1 MKTFKSIL
9 PTHSFLKTIFSEKIK
24 LYTILTA
31 ILGLSLPTPFYAK
44 TTIPDEITFVT
55 YNIRNGRGMDNRTDY
70 KRVAEEI
77 IRSKADLV
85 ALQEIDSCTARSQ
98 HRYVLGE
105 LAFECRM
112 YPVFG
117 RAIKINKGNYGVGL
131 LSKERPIG
139 VKNVALPGKEER
151 RTLLIVEFPNYYAI
165 CTHFSL
171 TEKDRIES
179 VKILNHE
186 LSLLKA
192 KPVFLAGD
200 LNATPDSPEIK
211 ALAENFHIVNN
222 PKAFTFPADKPDR
235 TIDYIG
241 IWKATADQCY
251 WNPSAVR
258 VLNAPLASDH
268 RPIRATFRFKQP
280 AEDFFYGAP
289 YLQNPTENTIS
300 ILFQTYRPSH
310 CWIEYTTDSLLLTN
324 PSSLSSGLH
333 RAQTLIGGQA
343 VCHDIEQKIL
353 LDSLEAGQRYYY
365 RVGARELLENRS
377 YYKAFGDTVYSNIY
391 SFTLPDKNTENLAAL
406 IFNDTH
412 CVRELEERLAQTAA
426 RIPHDFT
433 VFNGDCLPEPSTREE
448 AINNINRVAQL
459 FDGASRPIFFVR
471 GNHEI
476 RNAYSSGMPSLFD
489 YPGGVPGRPYGAFSW
504 GDTRF
509 VLLDCG
515 EDKPDNHWVYYG
527 LNDFARFRQEQAEFL
542 REEIKSRPFRKANR
556 RIVMSH
562 IPIWG
567 NTDDYQ
573 PCPPLWA
580 PWLEKGCFDLGIFG
594 HTHHWRFYAPGE
606 INDNPFPVY
615 IGGGYET
622 KGATIALLRKEED
635 RLTLTIMDCDGAT
648 LKTIE
653 LE

>member
-1 MKTFKSIL
+1 MLTLLAGTIS
-9 PTHSFLKTIFSEKIK
+9 PTQ
-24 LYTILTA
+24 
-31 ILGLSLPTPFYAK
+31 LSAA
-44 TTIPDEITFVT
+44 PDESDKIVFLT
-55 YNIRNGRGMDNRTDY
+55 YNIRNGRGMDNKTDY

-77 IRSKADLV
+77 IRSGANLV
-85 ALQEIDSCTARSQ
+85 AIQETDSCTTRSK

-117 RAIKINKGNYGVGL
+117 RAINLDNGGYGVGL
-131 LSKERPIG
+131 LCKERPVG
-139 VKNVALPGKEER
+139 VRHIALPGKEEK
-151 RTLLIVEFPNYYAI
+151 RTLLIVEFPKYYAI

-171 TEKDRIES
+171 TEKDRLES
-179 VKILNHE
+179 VRILKRE
-186 LSLLKA
+186 LAQLEA
-192 KPVFLAGD
+192 KPVFFAGD
-200 LNATPDSPEIK
+200 LNATPKSKEINM
-211 ALAENFHIVNN
+211 LAEEFHLVNN
-222 PKAFTFPADKPDR
+222 PKAPTYPANKPKQ

-258 VLNAPLASDH
+258 VLDAPVASDH
-268 RPIRATFRFKQP
+268 RPIQATFRLKLS
-280 AEDFFYGAP
+280 ADKFFYGAP
-289 YLQNPTENTIS
+289 YLQNPTENSIS
-300 ILFQTYRPSH
+300 VLFQTQRPAH
-310 CWIEYTTDSLLLTN
+310 CWIEFTTDSLFR
-324 PSSLSSGLH
+324 SGQTPPTDMKTA
-333 RAQTLIGGQA
+333 RTLIGGQA

-353 LDSLEAGQRYYY
+353 LDSLEPGRRYFY
-365 RVGARELLENRS
+365 RVGARELLENRA
-377 YYKAFGDTVYSNIY
+377 YYKAFGDTIYSNVF
-391 SFTLPDKNTENLAAL
+391 SFVLPDQKTENFAAL

-412 CVRELEERLAQTAA
+412 CVRGLEERLARTAA

-433 VFNGDCLPEPSTREE
+433 VFNGDCLPEPHTREE
-448 AINNINRVAQL
+448 AIRNINRVAQL

-542 REEIKSRPFRKANR
+542 REEIRSRPFRKANR

-580 PWLEKGCFDLGIFG
+580 PWLEKGRFDLGIFG

-648 LKTIE
+648 LKTIA